1 MGTHFETLGLA
12 RAVDLDAALLA
23 QRHKQLSLQ
32 FHPDRQGGADART
45 RRGFAEKSTAINE
58 AYRVLKDPFSRA
70 FYLLSLHGVDLGS
83 EDGAA
88 TQKSMPLSFLEEVM
102 EKREALEAVRAR
114 KDTAAAASMGAQVT
128 AERAAAL
135 DAGMAALRVL
145 EAGSI
150 AGEALEKATHQLA
163 RVRYFTRFLEEVE
176 AIEEE
181 GL

>member
-23 QRHKQLSLQ
+23 QRHKQLSLE
-32 FHPDRQGGADART
+32 FHPDRQGGADARA
-45 RRGFAEKSTAINE
+45 RRVSAEKSTAINE
-58 AYRVLKDPFSRA
+58 AYRVLKDPYSRA

-102 EKREALEAVRAR
+102 DKREALESARAR
-114 KDTAAAASMGAQVT
+114 KDTSAAASMGAQVT
-128 AERAAAL
+128 VERAAAL
-135 DAGMAALRVL
+135 EAGLAALRVL
-145 EAGSI
+145 EAAPGDR
-150 AGEALEKATHQLA
+150 EALEKAAHQLG